1 MTTNDPARDDA
12 PPKRR
17 TVEFTTGSRV
27 TLPPFESP
35 SALAGAA
42 PSGSRTAAREG
53 AQREE
58 QPREDRVGAVRFAT
72 MTLVAAAIASGVIEW
87 EGWQILYR
95 HAGPAVT
102 LPAPGPLGVPTGPWL
117 YGAANSLSAAVGVG
131 IAVGALTLLI
141 PAARARPWRSAAVGF
156 ALGAAALLAA
166 LGALTVWAP

>member
-35 SALAGAA
+35 SAVGLASPAAGAVRA
-42 PSGSRTAAREG
+42 PS
-53 AQREE
+53 E
-58 QPREDRVGAVRFAT
+58 QPREDRVGAVRFALV
-72 MTLVAAAIASGVIEW
+72 TLVAAAIGSGVIEW

-117 YGAANSLSAAVGVG
+117 YGTANSLSAAVGVG
-131 IAVGALTLLI
+131 IAVGALTLLV
-141 PAARARPWRSAAVGF
+141 PAARARPWRSAALGF
-156 ALGAAALLAA
+156 GAGAAVLLMA
-166 LGALTVWAP
+166 LGALTLWAP